1 MRALEP
7 SRDSALIIRV
17 ELPPGLEALRRRHVA
32 DAVEGVPAHVTLLY
46 PFAEPTSLFDAIHER
61 VAAIVAGHR
70 AWSMTLAGC
79 GRWPDTLYATV
90 EPDAAVRALQ
100 GELAGAFPSLPL
112 YGDPGLP
119 FEPHVTVV
127 EGPGVSDPAVA
138 EDPAWAE
145 LPIDEHVAD
154 VQLIV
159 RTAGR
164 WRVDRGFPL
173 AGATAR

>member
-17 ELPPGLEALRRRHVA
+17 ELPPALEALRRIHVA
-32 DAVEGVPAHVTLLY
+32 DSADGVPAHVTLLY
-46 PFAEPTSLFDAIHER
+46 PFAEPTSVSDATLER

-70 AWSMTLAGC
+70 AWSMTLAGF

-100 GELAGAFPSLPL
+100 GELAGAFPALPL
-112 YGDPGLP
+112 YGDPGLR

-127 EGPGVSDPAVA
+127 EGPGVTDPAVA
-138 EDPAWAE
+138 ADPAWAE
-145 LPIDEHVAD
+145 LPIEERVAE
-154 VQLIV
+154 VELIV
-159 RTAGR
+159 RTEGP
-164 WRVDRGFPL
+164 WRVVHRFPL
-173 AGATAR
+173 SGAGPG